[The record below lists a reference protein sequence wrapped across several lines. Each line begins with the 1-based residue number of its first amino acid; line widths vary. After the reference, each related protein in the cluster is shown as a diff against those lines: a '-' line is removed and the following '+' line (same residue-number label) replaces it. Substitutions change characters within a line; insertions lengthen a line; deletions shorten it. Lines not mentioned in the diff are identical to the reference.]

1 MGRTAIAL
9 AVVCL
14 LAAPAALAQEVHCDD
29 METLGLWTFWHWVL
43 DYDGI
48 WYARYT
54 DVDSH
59 SATHSI
65 ETSLHGG
72 GASGHDSDRAV
83 ASRIFTLGC
92 AWQVPTVSVWYNS
105 MGLTQTGMLDGVC
118 YLRVIALNAAEEIL
132 GGKGY
137 IVLAFDDNTEY
148 WEHNP
153 SYIYQEERPEEYEEG
168 APYYCRSPSDGSILP
183 PEGWWY
189 KLEVHPMD
197 DFVVDWREVECLEV
211 ELVTLGCFMHL
222 DDVGMLWDDLC
233 YTLEPHPN
241 PVQQSSWGSIKAL
254 FQ

>member
-14 LAAPAALAQEVHCDD
+14 LVAPAALAQGVYCDD
-29 METLGLWTFWHWVL
+29 METGGLWTFWHWVL

-72 GASGHDSDRAV
+72 GAVGRDSDRAV
-83 ASRIFTLGC
+83 ASRIFTLGGGDPVC
-92 AWQVPTVSVWYNS
+92 TVSVWYSS
-105 MGLTQTGMLDGVC
+105 MEFTSTGLLDGVC
-118 YLRVIALNAAEEIL
+118 YLRVIALDAAQEVL
-132 GGKGY
+132 AGKGY
-137 IVLAFDDNTEY
+137 IVLAFDDNSDEY

-189 KLEVHPMD
+189 KLEVHPD
-197 DFVVDWREVECLEV
+197 TDLVVDWEDVEYLEV

-233 YTLEPHPN
+233 YTVDTC
-241 PVQQSSWGSIKAL
+241 PVQQSSWGGIKAL